1 MFYLSSE
8 TPVLITSHSHLVVIW
23 DVRVNVDVDVVRG
36 QQLGVDSRGL
46 TLDLPWMLQNVYLL

>member
-8 TPVLITSHSHLVVIW
+8 TPVLITSHPHLVVIW